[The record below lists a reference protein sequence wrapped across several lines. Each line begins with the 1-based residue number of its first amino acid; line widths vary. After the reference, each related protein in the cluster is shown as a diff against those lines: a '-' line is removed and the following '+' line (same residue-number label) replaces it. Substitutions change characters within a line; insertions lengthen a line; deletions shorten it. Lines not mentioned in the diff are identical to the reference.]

1 MYELS
6 THERRDCAGNTV
18 RISTDSFCREY
29 GLSPRE
35 QDVLEESIWGY
46 SLVSIGEKLFIS
58 RDTVKTHLRH
68 IYQKTDC
75 HSKAELADLVRS
87 YLSGGN
93 R

>member
-1 MYELS
+1 M
-6 THERRDCAGNTV
+6 HERNTDELRDRSANPM
-18 RISTDSFCREY
+18 RSATDSFCREY

-46 SLVSIGEKLFIS
+46 SMVSIGEKLFIS

-75 HSKAELADLVRS
+75 HSKSELTDLVRS
-87 YLSGGN
+87 YLAN